1 METLH
6 SNIVSDL
13 KLNFCEYNFLL
24 ALSLRNH
31 TAMNKMNEKHKN
43 LMSESYNSVSEAVGE
58 KQQDLTMI
66 QKTNAYEDCNSADI
80 LSKVIM
86 LEKPSNQRQR
96 EQKREG
102 LNVRLLNSL
111 SQDVKHEDGEFRNKR
126 QDRLRQSFAK
136 TGSFVFRDDVSMFTY
151 TDYFAASKGCDSLSK
166 KHFSVDLTWGNF
178 LCC

>member
-1 METLH
+1 METLR
-6 SNIVSDL
+6 SNIVSDV

-24 ALSLRNH
+24 AISLRNH

-58 KQQDLTMI
+58 KQQDLI

-111 SQDVKHEDGEFRNKR
+111 SQDVKHEGTNG
-126 QDRLRQSFAK
+126 K
-136 TGSFVFRDDVSMFTY
+136 TD
-151 TDYFAASKGCDSLSK
+151 
-166 KHFSVDLTWGNF
+166 
-178 LCC
+178 